1 MITGINIIMILYYDY
16 DNSKMGLFSI
26 KRNDIG
32 TEVKLIQVI
41 HFSDL
46 MSCLPNSWKLQDTYQ
61 LLWTSWAGR
70 GSMEGVWKQF
80 TAGIYKWVS
89 LVQLEH
95 LVQSKD
101 LSLVFFILRRIP
113 PCPPPPWT
121 SKSNWSNFWSEIG

>member
-95 LVQSKD
+95 PKD

>member
-46 MSCLPNSWKLQDTYQ
+46 MSCLPNS
-61 LLWTSWAGR
+61 
-70 GSMEGVWKQF
+70 
-80 TAGIYKWVS
+80 
-89 LVQLEH
+89 
-95 LVQSKD
+95 
-101 LSLVFFILRRIP
+101 
-113 PCPPPPWT
+113 
-121 SKSNWSNFWSEIG
+121 